1 MRFGKDFSMMTAE
14 LKQIG
19 ECFGLAGAFVSYEQM
34 TNGNINS
41 TYKVT
46 YNEDGCNHI
55 YVFQRINQN
64 VFKKPVEIMQNI
76 ALVTKH
82 ILSKGAASLHFY
94 DTAEGKNY
102 LFDAE
107 GGFWRVMDFIESI
120 TYNTCEN
127 LEAIEM
133 VGEAFG
139 TFQMQLSDLDGAK
152 LFETIP
158 DFHNTYK
165 RYAHLD
171 AVVAKDP
178 VGRVSEVGAELA
190 ALAELRDRA
199 CELSCR
205 YTNGDFPVRVTHN
218 DTKSNNVLF
227 DKETLR
233 PLVVIDLDTVMPGM
247 AMYDFGDAVRF
258 ICNTAAEDEADL
270 SKVSFDTE
278 KFRAFAK
285 GYIGQVKDA
294 LTKDELDSLVLGALS
309 ATVELVVRF
318 LDDYIDGDNYFK
330 VLYQGHNLVRTRNQ
344 LTLALDIVKKY
355 DQLQSIVR
363 EC

>member
-1 MRFGKDFSMMTAE
+1 MTAE

-19 ECFGLAGAFVSYEQM
+19 DCFGLSGAFESYEKM

-46 YNEDGCNHI
+46 YNEDGCKHTYI
-55 YVFQRINQN
+55 FQRINQN

-76 ALVTKH
+76 ELVTTH
-82 ILSKGAASLHFY
+82 ILAKGARSLHFY
-94 DTAEGKNY
+94 STAKGENY
-102 LFDAE
+102 LFDE
-107 GGFWRVMDFIESI
+107 TGGFWRIMDYIESVTFNI
-120 TYNTCEN
+120 CEDTKT
-127 LEAIEM
+127 ISM

-139 TFQMQLSDLDGAK
+139 TFQMQLADLDGAK

-158 DFHNTYK
+158 DFHNTRK
-165 RYAHLD
+165 RFEHLD
-171 AVVAKDP
+171 AIVAKDP

-190 ALAELRDRA
+190 ALADLRDRA
-199 CELSCR
+199 CELCDR
-205 YTNGDFPVRVTHN
+205 YAKGDFPVRVAHN
-218 DTKSNNVLF
+218 DTKANNVLF
-227 DKETLR
+227 DKDTLR

-258 ICNTAAEDEADL
+258 ICNTAEEDEADL
-270 SKVSFDTE
+270 SKVSFDIE

-285 GYIGQVKDA
+285 GYIGEVKSA
-294 LTKDELDSLVLGALS
+294 LTKDEIDSLVLGALS

-330 VLYQGHNLVRTRNQ
+330 VLYKEHNLVRTRNQ

>member
-1 MRFGKDFSMMTAE
+1 MMTAE

-19 ECFGLAGAFVSYEQM
+19 ECFGLAGSFVTYKPL

-46 YNEDGCNHI
+46 YNEDGCIHH

-76 ALVTKH
+76 ALVTRH
-82 ILSKGAASLHFY
+82 ILAKGAMSLHFY
-94 DTAEGKNY
+94 ETAEGNNY
-102 LFDAE
+102 LFDAD

-127 LEAIEM
+127 PEAIEM

-139 TFQMQLSDLDGAK
+139 TFQMQLADLDGAK

-165 RYAHLD
+165 RFAHLD

-178 VGRVSEVGAELA
+178 VGRLKEVGAELA
-190 ALAELRDRA
+190 ALADLRDRA
-199 CELSCR
+199 CELSLR
-205 YTNGDFPVRVTHN
+205 YSRGDFPVRVAHN
-218 DTKSNNVLF
+218 DTKANNVLF

-270 SKVSFDTE
+270 SKVSFDVD

-285 GYIGQVKDA
+285 GYIGQVKNA
-294 LTKDELDSLVLGALS
+294 LTQDELDNLVLGALS

-318 LDDYIDGDNYFK
+318 LDDYVDGDNYFK
-330 VLYQGHNLVRTRNQ
+330 VLSKDHNLIRTRCQ
-344 LTLALDIVKKY
+344 LALALDIVKKY
-355 DQLQSIVR
+355 DQLQSIVKA
-363 EC
+363 C